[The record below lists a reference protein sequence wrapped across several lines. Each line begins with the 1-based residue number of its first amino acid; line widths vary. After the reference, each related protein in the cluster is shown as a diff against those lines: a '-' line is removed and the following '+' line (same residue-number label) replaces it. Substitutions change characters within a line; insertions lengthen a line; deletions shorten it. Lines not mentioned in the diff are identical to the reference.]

1 MTQPTYYDILG
12 ISLSADTEIID
23 AAYHAL
29 TKKYKHNPN
38 AAHRLVQIRK
48 AYETLSDP
56 IKRADYDS
64 WLQMNARFSRTTPP
78 NFGTQT
84 THSPIQTTDDY
95 RPHEPPKPKKSS
107 LTSWLVGLLIAM
119 IAVVILA
126 YFLVSSAGF
135 FGHRDEPVTPLNH
148 DTPNSSIPK
157 LVAIEPMIPFTPD
170 EITPE
175 QRASYEHA
183 HAAYLAAVNRINAV
197 WNNLPKTIQDELR
210 DEQRSI
216 NSTREEV
223 CKAQAASQYSHP
235 MDIDTARYQCEVP
248 RLDERT
254 ETLRIYAA
262 NVADQPTLFYD
273 PSYPN
278 QPTYS
283 DHSNHLEGYT
293 PSEALPYTMMLLPI
307 LTPFGM
313 SYLTRRNH
321 CCVTNSEPSMPTV
334 NDTAKS
340 MPKIPITTVMIKRS
354 HAIYA
359 KWHCCMSVPKS
370 LVSIIKF

>member
-29 TKKYKHNPN
+29 TKKYKNNPN
-38 AAHRLVQIRK
+38 ATHRLVQIRQ

-64 WLQMNARFSRTTPP
+64 WLQMNARFSQTAPP
-78 NFGTQT
+78 AFGTQT

-175 QRASYEHA
+175 QQASYEHA

-210 DEQRSI
+210 DEQRHI
-216 NSTREEV
+216 NSTREEI

-235 MDIDTARYQCEVP
+235 TDIDTARYQCEVP

-254 ETLRIYAA
+254 EILRIYAA

-273 PSYPN
+273 PSYSN

-283 DHSNHLEGYT
+283 DHSKHLEDYT
-293 PSEALPYTMMLLPI
+293 PSEAHALYDDAVAHINAVWNELSDETQSLLRDEQRAI
-307 LTPFGM
+307 NADRERYCQVNAQNTYNNRHDQTVAR
-313 SYLTRRNH
+313 YLCEVALLYERA
-321 CCVTNSEPSMPTV
+321 EELALY
-334 NDTAKS
+334 D
-340 MPKIPITTVMIKRS
+340 
-354 HAIYA
+354 
-359 KWHCCMSVPKS
+359 
-370 LVSIIKF
+370 